1 MKGLR
6 RDRERSKRKGLR
18 DEGIKGLRKKERISV
33 VDRGRGQ
40 ARGGTLEGAGGRFF
54 MKVGGSRPAGA
65 GLWRV
70 LKMKDFWF
78 MGNMVTDRV
87 GHWWG

>member
-40 ARGGTLEGAGGRFF
+40 ARGGTLEAAGGRFF
-54 MKVGGSRPAGA
+54 MKVSGSRPVVA

-70 LKMKDFWF
+70 LKMKGFWF